1 MKTMSQKQLR
11 RRKETTMTEIGV
23 VRLII
28 FFFLVGVGLYFIYSR
43 RGKKVV
49 KDIKEQVKDDVIPT
63 LKETTEEIKNSLNKQ
78 E

>member
-1 MKTMSQKQLR
+1 MS
-11 RRKETTMTEIGV
+11 EIGV

-28 FFFLVGVGLYFIYSR
+28 LFFLIGVGLYFIYSR

-49 KDIKEQVKDDVIPT
+49 KDIKEEIKDDVIPT

>member
-1 MKTMSQKQLR
+1 MS
-11 RRKETTMTEIGV
+11 EIGV

-28 FFFLVGVGLYFIYSR
+28 LFFLIGVGLYFIYSR